1 MSTKFRCRYLTENYA
16 SDERVRRLVDTT
28 DIFLVPSLN
37 PDGYE
42 EEDRCRGGQYL
53 HDWLTWPTSGTTPTW
68 RTSTGHFLAGE
79 TQRCRGV

>member
-1 MSTKFRCRYLTENYA
+1 M
-16 SDERVRRLVDTT
+16 DTT

-42 EEDRCRGGQYL
+42 EEDRCRGLSMSTCLVIMAYI
-53 HDWLTWPTSGTTPTW
+53 TSGTTPTW
-68 RTSTGHFLAGE
+68 RTSTEHFLAGE